1 MLMYIMKCIYV
12 ACVNHLRRPPVHVGW
27 SLVRVSLKWQQGSE
41 RKRSQEVEKGGEA
54 GGAPPSPAA
63 GDTHTHTQQGCA
75 MLKGKGGHF
84 CHSP

>member
-1 MLMYIMKCIYV
+1 MIVVINVNVHNEVHIQYV

-63 GDTHTHTQQGCA
+63 GDTHTHTQQG
-75 MLKGKGGHF
+75 
-84 CHSP
+84 